1 MRKILHV
8 IDAVNERAGSVN
20 GVTKQDSNTG
30 LMVFGVKRLVSYI
43 SAFMTL
49 RPGDVVWTGTPGG
62 GSCPVKLGDV
72 IEVEFDGIGV
82 SQEQACSP
90 EISLIRSRDKA

>member
-1 MRKILHV
+1 MVTGLDPQNLAIKGR
-8 IDAVNERAGSVN
+8 VN
-20 GVTKQDSNTG
+20 GVTKQDSNTA
-30 LMVFGVKRLVSYI
+30 LMVFSVKKLVSYT

-72 IEVEFDGIGV
+72 IEVEIEGIGV
-82 SQEQACSP
+82 LRNRLVAP
-90 EISLIRSRDKA
+90 KSL

>member
-8 IDAVNERAGSVN
+8 IDSVNERAGSVN
-20 GVTKQDSNTG
+20 GETKQDSNTG
-30 LMVFGVKRLVSYI
+30 LMVFGVKKLVSYII

-72 IEVEFDGIGV
+72 MEVEIDGIGV
-82 SQEQACSP
+82 LRNKLVAP
-90 EISLIRSRDKA
+90 KFL

>member
-8 IDAVNERAGSVN
+8 IDSVNERAGSVN
-20 GVTKQDSNTG
+20 GVMKQDSNTA
-30 LMVFGVKRLVSYI
+30 LMVFGVKKLISYI

-62 GSCPVKLGDV
+62 GACPVKLGDV
-72 IEVEFDGIGV
+72 IEVEINGIGV
-82 SQEQACSP
+82 LRNKLVAP
-90 EISLIRSRDKA
+90 KFL

>member
-20 GVTKQDSNTG
+20 GVMKQDSNTA
-30 LMVFGVKRLVSYI
+30 LMVFGVKKLISYI

-62 GSCPVKLGDV
+62 GSCPVKLDDV
-72 IEVEFDGIGV
+72 IEVEIDGIGV
-82 SQEQACSP
+82 LRNRLLAP
-90 EISLIRSRDKA
+90 KFL

>member
-8 IDAVNERAGSVN
+8 IDSVNERAGSVN
-20 GVTKQDSNTG
+20 GETKQDSNTG
-30 LMVFGVKRLVSYI
+30 LMVFGVKKLISYI

-49 RPGDVVWTGTPGG
+49 RPGDAVWTGTPGG

-72 IEVEFDGIGV
+72 IEVEIDGIGV
-82 SQEQACSP
+82 LRNRLVAP
-90 EISLIRSRDKA
+90 KFL

>member
-8 IDAVNERAGSVN
+8 IDSVNERAGSVN
-20 GVTKQDSNTG
+20 GVMKQDSNTA
-30 LMVFGVKRLVSYI
+30 LMVFGVKKLISYI

-72 IEVEFDGIGV
+72 IEVEIDVVGV
-82 SQEQACSP
+82 LRNRLLAP
-90 EISLIRSRDKA
+90 KFL